1 MNTIGYCIQLMDKGE
16 YKDSLELL
24 TQVES
29 VVLQDEGVGVDT
41 KVDMLVGKAS
51 MQLILA
57 QQASQSLY
65 VIHSLIT

>member
-1 MNTIGYCIQLMDKGE
+1 MDKGE

-51 MQLILA
+51 M
-57 QQASQSLY
+57 
-65 VIHSLIT
+65 